1 MFDLNQLT
9 DAELEQLTSE
19 QTAQMDDVQ
28 ITQLS
33 GRLAKLSHELKA
45 TKAHYKLWGS
55 LRETEAV
62 IAEIRASETLS
73 EREDWLKWY
82 CYNNRHNHLP
92 ELTHE
97 EFAEVFMLLK
107 QPFSLIR
114 ERLSELMSIRYWP
127 LGRSLVL
134 YDISQMTFPVSRED
148 GQLVSE
154 IMRGQQEHYDTTI
167 KPYLGM
173 PSQWDD
179 DEWPDDYVDERTRW
193 EKMVGWFSWKYQI
206 LSAPFRKPW
215 PPRGIEHQ
223 LSGSIYE
230 QSPDAFLQLRFK
242 WGHWSNR
249 IGTNPDLDFVPVKP
263 LEHFRFGTNG
273 INGKADC
280 YNLYHPCTGDYPWCH
295 LIPVLENPTGNDADW
310 RFKDGCVFEYC
321 LKDESNDSHEF
332 SVRPRMVAR
341 VR

>member
-28 ITQLS
+28 LRQLKK
-33 GRLAKLSHELKA
+33 RLAGLMEKREL
-45 TKAHYKLWGS
+45 THTQMMLWLG
-55 LRETEAV
+55 LRDTEAV
-62 IAEIRASETLS
+62 AVSKKLLKTLTA
-73 EREDWLKWY
+73 REEWLMYY
-82 CYNNRHNHLP
+82 CYNNVMHP
-92 ELTHE
+92 KSKISHE
-97 EFAEVFMLLK
+97 EFEEVFRLLK
-107 QPFSLIR
+107 QPFSQSR
-114 ERLSELMSIRYWP
+114 ERLGELMSERYWP
-127 LGRSLVL
+127 IERSLVW

-179 DEWPDDYVDERTRW
+179 DEWPDDYVDEQTRW
-193 EKMVGWFSWKYQI
+193 EKMVGWFRWKYQI

-215 PPRGIEHQ
+215 PPRGIEHP

-230 QSPDAFLQLRFK
+230 QSPDALLQLRFK

-249 IGTNPDLDFVPVKP
+249 IGTNPDLDFVPMKP
-263 LEHFRFGTNG
+263 LEHFSFGTNG

-280 YNLYHPCTGDYPWCH
+280 YSLYHPCTGDYPWCH

-321 LKDESNDSHEF
+321 LKDESNDSPES
-332 SVRPRMVAR
+332 SVRP
-341 VR
+341 